1 MKKAIAFLGSFLIF
15 AGVKAQ
21 TTPIKKETAKE
32 PTVVSKPNASTI
44 SKTDKPGSKA
54 IKAEGKFIKA
64 ESKDIKVES
73 KAIKV
78 ESKVSDKLDSKAIK
92 VESKKL

>member
-1 MKKAIAFLGSFLIF
+1 MKKVIALLGSFLIF

-54 IKAEGKFIKA
+54 IKAEGKFIKLEGKAIKA
-64 ESKDIKVES
+64 ESKFIKLEG
-73 KAIKV
+73 KAIKA
-78 ESKVSDKLDSKAIK
+78 ESKRL
-92 VESKKL
+92 